1 MENSFIWFK
10 IQEDCRKS
18 QFQKI
23 NENRRHDFHMF
34 AQQKITCL
42 NSTIERLEKGVK
54 YDKSLFDKIHTFF

>member
-1 MENSFIWFK
+1 
-10 IQEDCRKS
+10 
-18 QFQKI
+18 
-23 NENRRHDFHMF
+23 MF

>member
-1 MENSFIWFK
+1 MENSFTWFK
-10 IQEDCRKS
+10 KQEDFNKS

-42 NSTIERLEKGVK
+42 NLTIETLEKGTK
-54 YDKSLFDKIHTFF
+54 YDKSLFNKIHTFF